1 MDQGVHLSIAMVV
14 SSAIV
19 AGGLIY
25 HATTGRYQIVIDSS
39 TNSVNLFRIDTISG
53 RVNNLEQCG
62 DRQLCWAATL
72 IRD

>member
-14 SSAIV
+14 SSAII
-19 AGGLIY
+19 AGGLVY
-25 HATTGRYQIVIDSS
+25 HGSIGRYQMAIDSS

-53 RVNNLEQCG
+53 KVHNLEQCG
-62 DRQLCWAATL
+62 DKQLCWATTL